1 MLINLLFENPALFVA
16 GIVAIVVSLT
26 IHEFAHA
33 LVAQYYGDDTAQ
45 SLGRLTLNP
54 LAHLDL
60 LGFAML
66 LVSPI
71 GWAKPVPVNIYNLR
85 NPRFA
90 SAMVSLAGPVSN
102 LIAIVVFI
110 VAFRLLVPTL
120 GGDNLLTIF
129 LILLIQINTM
139 LMAFNLLPIPP
150 LDGSK
155 VLFSILPDSYNGF
168 KEQLSAQGPIILLGL
183 VIVDNLMNLGI
194 FSTIFGWVFGVV
206 GLFLG

>member
-33 LVAQYYGDDTAQ
+33 LVAQYHGDDTAQ

-54 LAHLDL
+54 LAHLDP

-71 GWAKPVPVNIYNLR
+71 GWAKPVPVNVYNLR

-90 SAMVSLAGPVSN
+90 SAMVSLAGPISN
-102 LIAIVVFI
+102 LLAIIIFI
-110 VAFRLLVPTL
+110 IAFRLLVPTL

-139 LMAFNLLPIPP
+139 LMVFNLLPIPP

-168 KEQLSAQGPIILLGL
+168 KEQLSVQGPIILLGL

-194 FSTIFGWVFGVV
+194 FRAIFGWVFGFV
-206 GLFLG
+206 GLFLA

>member
-1 MLINLLFENPALFVA
+1 
-16 GIVAIVVSLT
+16 
-26 IHEFAHA
+26 
-33 LVAQYYGDDTAQ
+33 
-45 SLGRLTLNP
+45 
-54 LAHLDL
+54 
-60 LGFAML
+60 ML

-85 NPRFA
+85 NPRLA
-90 SAMVSLAGPVSN
+90 SAIVSLAGPVSN
-102 LIAIVVFI
+102 LIAIIVFI
-110 VAFRLLVPTL
+110 IAFRLLVPTL

-129 LILLIQINTM
+129 LILLIQINTL

-168 KEQLSAQGPIILLGL
+168 KEQLSVQGPIILLGL
-183 VIVDNLMNLGI
+183 VIVDSLMNLGI

-206 GLFLG
+206 GLFLA